1 MSTRIRVVLPA
12 PLWPSTPSVVP
23 GATSRSM
30 PARAC
35 TSPKR
40 TCRSST
46 STAAPVIAVASVVGP
61 AQHGPLPSLGAVV
74 QHALCVAGAVG
85 RVVGEDGVDL
95 PGAERD
101 VGGVD
106 PHLVLDGVA
115 AAVRLG
121 HVVAE
126 TGGGEPVGGGDD
138 VGARANLDAEVVE
151 RRARLGVLEQHQLER
166 RIGDLEVGVAGA
178 LLGRADAEHVGVEAG
193 GGLDVAHVQRELD
206 AAGVHDGPPR
216 VRSRPMR
223 ESPPMTNRSG
233 TGRTPGRKLRP
244 FRATFVSTVQ
254 ETQMNADV
262 TVADTPR
269 AGLDDSW
276 TDTLDRLQAFVAAR
290 VDDRELAADITQ
302 DVIVRSIASGALE
315 RVDNPAA
322 WLYRSARNAVI
333 DHYRTRRTHASLE
346 SLDAWPEPDVDD
358 LPDDATRELS
368 RCLQPMLDQLSP
380 AARDALVRVDVDGQ
394 TQLRAARQLGLSL
407 SGMKSRVQRARRDL
421 KDLLEQC
428 CAVDVDRRGGIADYH
443 PTASGCGC
451 NAATPAGCG

>member
-1 MSTRIRVVLPA
+1 M
-12 PLWPSTPSVVP
+12 
-23 GATSRSM
+23 
-30 PARAC
+30 
-35 TSPKR
+35 K
-40 TCRSST
+40 
-46 STAAPVIAVASVVGP
+46 
-61 AQHGPLPSLGAVV
+61 
-74 QHALCVAGAVG
+74 
-85 RVVGEDGVDL
+85 
-95 PGAERD
+95 
-101 VGGVD
+101 
-106 PHLVLDGVA
+106 
-115 AAVRLG
+115 
-121 HVVAE
+121 
-126 TGGGEPVGGGDD
+126 
-138 VGARANLDAEVVE
+138 
-151 RRARLGVLEQHQLER
+151 
-166 RIGDLEVGVAGA
+166 
-178 LLGRADAEHVGVEAG
+178 
-193 GGLDVAHVQRELD
+193 
-206 AAGVHDGPPR
+206 
-216 VRSRPMR
+216 
-223 ESPPMTNRSG
+223 
-233 TGRTPGRKLRP
+233 
-244 FRATFVSTVQ
+244 
-254 ETQMNADV
+254 ADV
-262 TVADTPR
+262 IVADTPR
-269 AGLDDSW
+269 AALDDSW

-443 PTASGCGC
+443 PTASACGC